1 MHPLVANCAIAR
13 SLLCV
18 DPWLIEMSDSVD
30 VALIGEGE
38 SVAVVDRVADVCAV
52 ASPAFRG
59 GCRIKPW
66 MPGSR

>member
-1 MHPLVANCAIAR
+1 
-13 SLLCV
+13 
-18 DPWLIEMSDSVD
+18 MSDSVD